1 MIHPSPITIQKI
13 FDKFITTF
21 INVGDNLTLPL
32 MREINNVY
40 KDMNHRPHLAESKA
54 YIKHVKKTIEKLETL
69 QRLYGSNNNNNNN
82 SSNNDSSS
90 YSSAT
95 SDTNNSANNYNM
107 NNHNTTIKK
116 TNNDNTSNNNHK
128 TATLDFTKEIE
139 TMKNILNELSPN

>member
-40 KDMNHRPHLAESKA
+40 KDMNHRPQLAESKA

-69 QRLYGSNNNNNNN
+69 QRLYGSNNNNNN

-95 SDTNNSANNYNM
+95 SDTNNSANNHNM